1 MTKSECRAI
10 FKKAWYRAIQKDI
23 YTEHVMGYIIA
34 RAYFMSE
41 ISMLLFPENNIA
53 DRFDFEAYEKRGP
66 TQLRATINDFKSLG
80 ILTTQFEEQ
89 ELSNLDK
96 GNVVFIILENSI
108 LLKKL
113 GSKITN
119 FLYLGNDLLFDSS
132 LGCIINWA
140 EWKENTEWTP
150 RLLFYAYLSFD
161 SSTTLKDG
169 KQFRPHGDD
178 DKLIWNE
185 FWSKI

>member
-10 FKKAWYRAIQKDI
+10 FKKAWYKAIRKDI
-23 YTEHVMGYIIA
+23 YTKHVMGYIIA

-41 ISMLLFPENNIA
+41 ISMSLFPENNIA

-108 LLKKL
+108 LLKNL
-113 GSKITN
+113 GSRITN
-119 FLYLGNDLLFDSS
+119 FLYLGNNLLFDSS
-132 LGCIINWA
+132 F
-140 EWKENTEWTP
+140 
-150 RLLFYAYLSFD
+150 LF
-161 SSTTLKDG
+161 
-169 KQFRPHGDD
+169 
-178 DKLIWNE
+178 
-185 FWSKI
+185 FW